1 MFLAGNTYF
10 GQISSKKVKFGLKL
24 WLIFDAYNQWQNISA
39 IYWGKVSNKSSK
51 KYSPGSS

>member
-10 GQISSKKVKFGLKL
+10 GQISFKKVKFGLKL